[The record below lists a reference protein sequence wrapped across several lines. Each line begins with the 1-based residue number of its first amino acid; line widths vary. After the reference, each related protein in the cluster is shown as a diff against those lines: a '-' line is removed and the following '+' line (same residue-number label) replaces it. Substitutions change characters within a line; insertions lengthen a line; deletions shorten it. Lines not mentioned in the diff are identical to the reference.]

1 RLVARL
7 SFRILIQGVLCFGLL
22 APLGAAQAQP
32 FTSDKRLLLWEGTL
46 RGSPRLMGIAGAF
59 VGIAEGAEGITRN
72 PASAA
77 AKDPHFENDFNV
89 DFGGTMHFL
98 FPGGAKQQDWDNDGR
113 PDEAEGPFG
122 FLGTQVL
129 YSTIALQYKMVA
141 LGIGFDTQN
150 FLSRT
155 VVDGE
160 PFTRIFDVNFLHL
173 FGSLAFSVWKD
184 QILFGFGVESTH
196 AFVIYGEQAPGQLL
210 FTPRETM
217 GYHGIGFQF
226 GGLWRPENED
236 YRLGFSFKPAV
247 MGKPAATRDNIGG
260 YIPFSEVAAPARLS
274 LGASW
279 ALGSSG
285 RHYNITSKEG
295 WSKLDKLNIDGTQAT
310 SPAMLKWLVTTQLDV
325 FFPVENATYVA
336 AFLEQPTLDAL
347 PAGSQVSFQLRAA
360 VQKEVIEERLRL
372 FLGGYLE
379 PPMTRGGNWVRPHGT
394 FGGELY
400 LFKIGAVRLAF
411 GLSFDIAPRYQNLS
425 IAIEAW
431 K

>member
-1 RLVARL
+1 
-7 SFRILIQGVLCFGLL
+7 VLCLGLL
-22 APLGAAQAQP
+22 GHVGVASAQA

-72 PASAA
+72 PAAAA
-77 AKDPHFENDFNV
+77 AKDPHFERDFNV

-113 PDEAEGPFG
+113 ADEVEGPFG

-129 YSTIALQYKMVA
+129 YSTISLQYKMVA
-141 LGIGFDTQN
+141 LGLGFDTQN

-155 VVDGE
+155 LVEGE
-160 PFTRIFDVNFLHL
+160 PNFRVYDVNFLHI
-173 FGSLAFSVWKD
+173 FGSLAVSVWKD
-184 QILFGFGVESTH
+184 QILLGFGVESTH
-196 AFVIYGEQAPGQLL
+196 AFVIYGEQAPQVMF
-210 FTPRETM
+210 FTPKETM
-217 GYHGIGFQF
+217 GYHGIGLQL
-226 GGLWRPENED
+226 GGVWRPENQD
-236 YRLGFSFKPAV
+236 YRLGFSFRPTV
-247 MGKPAATRDNIGG
+247 MGRPAAQRETIGG
-260 YIPFSEVAAPARLS
+260 LIPFSEVASPGRLS

-295 WSKLDKLNIDGTQAT
+295 WSKLDKLNPDGTQMT
-310 SPAMLKWLVTTQLDV
+310 SSALTKWLVTTQLDI

-336 AFLEQPTLDAL
+336 AFLEQPSLDAL
-347 PAGSQVSFQLRAA
+347 PAGNQVSFQLRAA
-360 VQKEVIEERLRL
+360 VQKEVIEDRLRL

-379 PPMTRGGNWVRPHGT
+379 PPMTRGGAFVRPHVT
-394 FGGELY
+394 FGGELF
-400 LFKIGAVRLAF
+400 LFKLGAVRLAF
-411 GLSFDIAPRYQNLS
+411 GLSFDLAPRYQNLS